1 MLTSNY
7 LLSSLSSLK
16 DFVSPNSQIL
26 QGNGYDGV
34 IDILQNMRGVVYPCV
49 ILEAGGSGSMQVI
62 EGPVDTYTQSIWVMG
77 VLGRGEANEDAL
89 FKDMKA
95 LAMKV
100 FAKLL
105 MDKREGGHPEVEE
118 LDHQRF
124 TYMQRWGGPNA
135 RGYELVLTFRE
146 NLSLLLT
153 ADDFKP
159 VPKPTD

>member
-1 MLTSNY
+1 MLTNNY

-16 DFVSPNSQIL
+16 DFVSPSTQIL

-34 IDILQNMRGVVYPCV
+34 IDILQNMRGVTYPCV
-49 ILEAGGSGSMQVI
+49 ILESGGSGSVQVV
-62 EGPVDTYTQSIWVMG
+62 EGPVDTYTQSLWVMG
-77 VLGRGEANEDAL
+77 NLGRGEDEDAL
-89 FKDMKA
+89 FRAMKA
-95 LAMKV
+95 LTMKV

-105 MDKREGGHPEVEE
+105 QDWREGTHPEVQE

-146 NLSLLLT
+146 NYSLLLT
-153 ADDFKP
+153 QEDFK
-159 VPKPTD
+159 